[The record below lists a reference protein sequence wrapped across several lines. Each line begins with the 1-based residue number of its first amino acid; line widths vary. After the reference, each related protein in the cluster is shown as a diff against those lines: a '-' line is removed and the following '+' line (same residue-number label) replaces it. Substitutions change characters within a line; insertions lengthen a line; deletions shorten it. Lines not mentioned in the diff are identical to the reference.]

1 MTNRVLV
8 DLSHAAAGH
17 VGIAQDLRLIFSI
30 LCDIPGVEPSGL
42 LMPTGRHDLPRIS
55 PAREGDPA
63 LSAAVLHWMSRNW
76 TRLPAGRLARA
87 RALPHELWQILRP
100 AHALMRVT
108 TEGQMNALWRILFD
122 PSLPAAARAA
132 VLARAYF
139 ATDLSVSRLIDRAVH
154 LPFLPPKRLDAAG
167 FDYALFCMPRPV
179 RLPPGVRQLVRF
191 HDAVPVMD
199 IDTVANP
206 RIGAAHQALVRGC
219 APDAVF
225 ICNSPQSLDDL
236 VALDPRRAA
245 QAVVIPCALPPSE
258 ATASPLPLS
267 AIVAARASF
276 RTIGA
281 EAAPAGWRPPADDAR
296 YVLAVSTL
304 EPRKN
309 YPGLIRAFEQ
319 VVARADDPDLRLVIV
334 GGAGWREDEVLRA
347 MRPHVGSG
355 RILHLTEVPKEE
367 LRALMQGAAC
377 FAQLSYSEG
386 FGLAPLEA
394 LAAGT
399 PAVVSDI
406 PVCRWIFGEA
416 ALYADPY
423 DSAGIAAQIERLTTH
438 PERAALRQSLLARG
452 EAVVTRFSLASVR
465 REWRALFERFDTLV

>member
-17 VGIAQDLRLIFSI
+17 VGIAQDLRLIFSM
-30 LCDIPGVEPSGL
+30 LCDIPGVEPAGL
-42 LMPTGRHDLPRIS
+42 LMPTGRHDLPRLS

-63 LSAAVLHWMSRNW
+63 LSAAVLHWMARNW
-76 TRLPAGRLARA
+76 TRLPEGKLARA
-87 RALPHELWQILRP
+87 RALPRELWQILRP
-100 AHALMRVT
+100 SHGLMRAT
-108 TEGQMNALWRILFD
+108 ATGQMNALWRILFD
-122 PSLPAAARAA
+122 PTLPAAARAA
-132 VLARAYF
+132 VLARPYY
-139 ATDLSVSRLIDRAVH
+139 ATDLSVARLIDRTVH
-154 LPFLPPKRLDAAG
+154 LPFLPPKRLEAGG

-236 VALDPRRAA
+236 LALDPRRAGR
-245 QAVVIPCALPPSE
+245 AVVIPCALAPG
-258 ATASPLPLS
+258 AAAASPLPFS
-267 AIVAARASF
+267 AIAAARASF
-276 RTIGA
+276 RAIGA
-281 EAAPAGWRPPADDAR
+281 EAAPAGWRPPTDQTR

-319 VVARADDPDLRLVIV
+319 VKARAEAPDLRLVIV

-347 MRPHVGSG
+347 MRPHVAGG
-355 RILHLTEVPKEE
+355 RILHLTGVPKEE
-367 LRALMQGAAC
+367 LGPLMRGAAC
-377 FAQLSYSEG
+377 FAQLSYNEG

-399 PAVVSDI
+399 PAVLSDI

-438 PERAALRQSLLARG
+438 PDRAALRQSLLAQG
-452 EAVVTRFSLASVR
+452 EAVVARFSMASVR
-465 REWRALFERFDTLV
+465 DEWRALFERLPALV